1 MKPILRH
8 ALLEPY
14 ISLNACY
21 ESTRGCLPAS
31 TYAEENLFRGLACQN
46 KQQLQIFFRPHIMVV
61 DEGAYSDPVHL
72 WESDV
77 SELLD
82 FAICPRVSVHMERI
96 TDLTESA
103 LPFK

>member
-14 ISLNACY
+14 ICLTACY

-31 TYAEENLFRGLACQN
+31 TYAEENCFRGLECQN
-46 KQQLQIFFRPHIMVV
+46 KQQLQIFVRPRIMVV
-61 DEGAYSDPVHL
+61 GEGAYADSVNI
-72 WESDV
+72 WERDV

-82 FAICPRVSVHMERI
+82 FAICSCVSVRMDGI
-96 TDLTESA
+96 TDLT
-103 LPFK
+103 